1 VRALF
6 PGSERKS
13 KTSIAISVAVH
24 VVVIAA
30 LAAITFRVP
39 LEGLFQHQPPTPDQ
53 TIRYIRIAPEQP
65 RVSGGTSA
73 ATASPARTTAATTT
87 PFAPRSIPVGIPKP
101 VPPAVIVGTA
111 PGSPGHVDPVPSL
124 GRGVQPG
131 IPDTR
136 IAMDPMAVGHLPKTD
151 AQRADS
157 ALSAIYTEY
166 LDSVRVAQAHPGRAP
181 GDWTWAGKDGSK
193 WGWDPQGI
201 HIGGITI
208 PNAVLAALPLN
219 IGPTGNMNSLTDGRN
234 QDYMRSAIQFNANA
248 MSEDD
253 FRAAVNRI
261 RERVDRERQERLA
274 ARRRDTLPPS

>member
-1 VRALF
+1 VRVLF
-6 PGSERKS
+6 PGSERRS
-13 KTSIAISVAVH
+13 KTSVAISVAIH
-24 VVVIAA
+24 VVIIAA

-53 TIRYIRIAPEQP
+53 TIRYIRIAPEP
-65 RVSGGTSA
+65 RRASGGSGGATTSPVRR
-73 ATASPARTTAATTT
+73 TASTVPL
-87 PFAPRSIPVGIPKP
+87 APSSIPMGIPKP
-101 VPPAVIVGTA
+101 TPPTAIIGTT

-131 IPDTR
+131 IPDSR
-136 IAMDPMAVGHLPKTD
+136 IAMDPMAVGRVPKSE

-157 ALSAIYTEY
+157 ALSAIYDLY
-166 LDSVRVAQAHPGRAP
+166 IDSVRFAQAHPGRAP
-181 GDWTWAGKDGSK
+181 GDWTWGGKDGPK

-219 IGPTGNMNSLTDGRN
+219 IGPTGNMNALTDMRAEN
-234 QDYMRSAIQFNANA
+234 YMRADIQLHANA
-248 MSEDD
+248 MSEDE

-261 RERVDRERQERLA
+261 RARVDRERQERMA
-274 ARRRDTLPPS
+274 ARRRDTMPK

>member
-1 VRALF
+1 MRALF
-6 PGSERKS
+6 PGSERKA
-13 KTSIAISVAVH
+13 KTSIAISIAVH

-53 TIRYIRIAPEQP
+53 TIRYVRIAPQP
-65 RVSGGTSA
+65 PRASGGSGAGTTSP
-73 ATASPARTTAATTT
+73 TRRTATTT
-87 PFAPRSIPVGIPKP
+87 PFAPSSIPVGIPKP
-101 VPPAVIVGTA
+101 VPPTAIVGTV
-111 PGSPGHVDPVPSL
+111 PGSPGHVDPMPSL

-131 IPDTR
+131 IPDSR

-151 AQRADS
+151 AQRTDS
-157 ALSAIYTEY
+157 VLSAIYNEY

-181 GDWTWAGKDGSK
+181 GDWTWGGKDGNK

-219 IGPTGNMNSLTDGRN
+219 IGPTGNMNSLTENRA
-234 QDYMRSAIQFNANA
+234 QDYMRSDIQLHANA

-253 FRAAVNRI
+253 FRAAFQRI
-261 RERVDRERQERLA
+261 RDRADRERQERMA